1 MRSIKDKAAA
11 VKKTPEHARDG
22 ITGPRGIR
30 RLIAA
35 TRDSLSGLGVAWRSE
50 EAFRLEIILAVV
62 LFPAALWIGST
73 AMERLLLVGTIILVL
88 IVELLNTAVEY
99 TVDRIGTGRHHLS
112 GGAKDLAS
120 AAVFL
125 SVLLA
130 AGVWGI
136 SIWSRFF
143 SS

>member
-1 MRSIKDKAAA
+1 LRINKDKAAA
-11 VKKTPEHARDG
+11 VKKTPENARDG
-22 ITGPRGIR
+22 NTGRRGIR

-35 TRDSLSGLGVAWRSE
+35 TGDSLSGLASAWRSE
-50 EAFRLEIILAVV
+50 EAFRLEVILAVF
-62 LFPAALWIGST
+62 LLPAALWIGST
-73 AMERLLLVGTIILVL
+73 AMERFLLVGTIILVM

-99 TVDRIGTGRHHLS
+99 TVDRIGTDHHHLS

-130 AGVWGI
+130 SGVWGL
-136 SIWSRFF
+136 SIWNRFF

>member
-1 MRSIKDKAAA
+1 MN
-11 VKKTPEHARDG
+11 KTPENARDST
-22 ITGPRGIR
+22 TGRRGIH

-35 TRDSLSGLGVAWRSE
+35 TGDSLSGLASAWRSE
-50 EAFRLEIILAVV
+50 EAFRLEAVLAVL
-62 LFPAALWIGST
+62 LFPAALWIGCT
-73 AMERLLLVGTIILVL
+73 AMERILLVGTIILVM

-99 TVDRIGTGRHHLS
+99 TVDRIGTDHHHLS

-130 AGVWGI
+130 AGVWGF
-136 SIWSRFF
+136 SIWGRFF

>member
-1 MRSIKDKAAA
+1 VNETTENASGG
-11 VKKTPEHARDG
+11 T
-22 ITGPRGIR
+22 TGRRGVR

-35 TRDSLSGLGVAWRSE
+35 TGDSLSGLASAWRSE
-50 EAFRLEIILAVV
+50 EAFRLEAVLAV
-62 LFPAALWIGST
+62 LLLPAALWIGST
-73 AMERLLLVGTIILVL
+73 AMECFLLVGAIVLVM

-99 TVDRIGTGRHHLS
+99 TVDRIGTDHHHLS

-130 AGVWGI
+130 AGVWGF
-136 SIWSRFF
+136 SIWGRFF
-143 SS
+143 RS